1 MRQDLKE
8 FQAREELLKQEDM
21 DRSKDAQ
28 AMKVRRWT
36 PTRTS
41 ALSADPEP
49 SALSL
54 SPVPTLRLNP
64 NLSLRLRLR

>member
-36 PTRTS
+36 PTQTP
-41 ALSADPEP
+41 ALRADPE
-49 SALSL
+49 S
-54 SPVPTLRLNP
+54 
-64 NLSLRLRLR
+64 